1 MLLAQ
6 PKNLEEQEKKIFLR
20 SSFDPLALSD
30 LVPMVAYLRLMVL
43 SEEHPWASRPEV
55 LVPWNACE
63 KYRDAIHYDN
73 GTLFFPECRHVAAGP
88 LLLSMHPSVYM
99 ECSNLQTP

>member
-1 MLLAQ
+1 MCLSPINLPMSLMLLAQ

-43 SEEHPWASRPEV
+43 SEEHP
-55 LVPWNACE
+55 
-63 KYRDAIHYDN
+63 
-73 GTLFFPECRHVAAGP
+73 
-88 LLLSMHPSVYM
+88 
-99 ECSNLQTP
+99 